1 MDLLGDEGL
10 ICPQEGVK
18 PPFYRLVRME
28 VLSLVF
34 FGDVGRGLDEV
45 DRVID
50 CRYSN
55 RESLTCIHKRC
66 IDYTSKTCID
76 YTSNKEVCIY
86 NEGQADQCAVVDGGC

>member
-1 MDLLGDEGL
+1 
-10 ICPQEGVK
+10 
-18 PPFYRLVRME
+18 ME
-28 VLSLVF
+28 VLSSVF

-76 YTSNKEVCIY
+76 KNV
-86 NEGQADQCAVVDGGC
+86 

>member
-1 MDLLGDEGL
+1 
-10 ICPQEGVK
+10 
-18 PPFYRLVRME
+18 ME

-66 IDYTSKTCID
+66 IDYTS
-76 YTSNKEVCIY
+76 NKEVCIY